1 MSETPDDFEAV
12 VPPPIDDCDD
22 DSWDDDVLPPPYI
35 SDDETSVASEN
46 LDPYVSESNALDS
59 KPAAIMYDDFDMP
72 SQALHPPPVPEAA
85 TTKPSPHQ
93 IPPSILD
100 DDTFM
105 PSVVHSPVAPAVA
118 TTTTPLSD
126 SKPAAVADYDIAMP
140 FLFHSHFVPEVA
152 SPTTLSDLKPAAV
165 LDELVPIPSPVQT
178 PIVLEA
184 ATIVTPSNSK
194 PAAVLD
200 NDVDMPPLVSLA
212 ATTYAAFPDILPKK
226 PPPQPT
232 ESIYNTNTQGAS
244 LPPQEESWHPEPS
257 APFEENDIGESSSAY
272 FEATIIDESESA
284 LSSILDAL
292 DPSERESFLW
302 EQSKILANIERQT
315 SEERASSEM
324 ALKMMA
330 MENDAALAK
339 KLQEEERAK
348 LQQQILT
355 NVNGKRVALRG
366 TGKTQKA
373 LREGKAVKVECLSCH
388 KSMYVPQATEV
399 MYCPVCKDVCSFRKR
414 TSKSKTGGFLGRMRK
429 GVA

>member
-35 SDDETSVASEN
+35 SDDETSVDSEY
-46 LDPYVSESNALDS
+46 LDLYISESNALDS
-59 KPAAIMYDDFDMP
+59 EPAASLHDDFGMP
-72 SQALHPPPVPEAA
+72 SQVHPPPVPAVA
-85 TTKPSPHQ
+85 TITPPSHQ
-93 IPPSILD
+93 MPPSIQD
-100 DDTFM
+100 DDAFM
-105 PSVVHSPVAPAVA
+105 PSVVYSPFAPEVA

-126 SKPAAVADYDIAMP
+126 SKPAAVLDYDIAMP
-140 FLFHSHFVPEVA
+140 SPVHSHFVPEVSSA
-152 SPTTLSDLKPAAV
+152 TPLSDLKPVPV
-165 LDELVPIPSPVQT
+165 LDEVVPMPSPAQT
-178 PIVLEA
+178 PFVSEA

-194 PAAVLD
+194 PTAVLD
-200 NDVDMPPLVSLA
+200 NDVDMPPLVPLA

-226 PPPQPT
+226 PPPQPS
-232 ESIYNTNTQGAS
+232 ESIYSTNTKEAS

-257 APFEENDIGESSSAY
+257 APFEEKDIGESSSAY
-272 FEATIIDESESA
+272 FEATNIEESESA
-284 LSSILDAL
+284 VSLILDAL

-302 EQSKILANIERQT
+302 EQSKILANIKRQT

-348 LQQQILT
+348 HQQQILT
-355 NVNGKRVALRG
+355 NGNGKRVKVRG
-366 TGKTQKA
+366 TGKTQRA

-399 MYCPVCKDVCSFRKR
+399 MYCPVCKDVRTFRKR

-429 GVA
+429 GIA